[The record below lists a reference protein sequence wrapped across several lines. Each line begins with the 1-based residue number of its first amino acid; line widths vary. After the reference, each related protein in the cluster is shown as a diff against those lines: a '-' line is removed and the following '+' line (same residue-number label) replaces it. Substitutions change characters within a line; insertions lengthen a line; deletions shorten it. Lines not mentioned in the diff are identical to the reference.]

1 MKLQRTATFLGLA
14 CSTVLAVSTAAQA
27 ASFTS
32 NVSQTS
38 DPEADIWLN
47 SITQNGVTFSDFNL
61 VKQATILQNDSIT
74 LTGNAGETSN
84 PELGGYVNNTGAA
97 STERGD
103 KATAPGGRE
112 VSGLNN
118 PAGDDIAAYLGNTN
132 LNNIIDVEDTG
143 EMKMNL
149 FFQESIFEDNTGLD
163 NLFFWERGMTEWS
176 ASDLLIQAIDASGNL
191 IGNSLRLLGT
201 NKEYAGFSIDT
212 LEIGDAQQVGTWGVK
227 LSELGVKSAAGIQV
241 FAKGWDY
248 KGPDFKV
255 MARSSAPE
263 SVPEPATL
271 AGLGLVAA
279 SLAAFRRRKVS
290 KLSQ

>member
-27 ASFTS
+27 ASFTN

-61 VKQATILQNDSIT
+61 VKQATILKNDSIK
-74 LTGNAGETSN
+74 LTGKAGETSN
-84 PELGGYVNNTGAA
+84 PETGGYVNNTGAA

-103 KATAPGGRE
+103 KATAPGGRQ

-118 PAGDDIAAYLGNTN
+118 PTGDDIAAYLGNTN
-132 LNNIIDVEDTG
+132 LNNIIDVEDGGTT
-143 EMKMNL
+143 KMNL
-149 FFQESIFEDNTGLD
+149 FFGETVFADNTGLD
-163 NLFFWERGMTEWS
+163 NLFFWERGEGQWN
-176 ASDLLIQAIDASGNL
+176 ASDMLIQAIDASGNL
-191 IGNSLRLLGT
+191 IGNAVKLLGAE
-201 NKEYAGFSIDT
+201 KQYAGFSIDT
-212 LEIGDAQQVGTWGVK
+212 LEIGGAQKVGTWGLK
-227 LSELGVKSAAGIQV
+227 LSQLGVTSAAGIQI
-241 FAKGWDY
+241 FADWNY
-248 KGPDFKV
+248 RGPDFKV

-279 SLAAFRRRKVS
+279 SFAALRRRKVS

>member
-1 MKLQRTATFLGLA
+1 MKLQHTATFLGLA

-27 ASFTS
+27 ANFTS

-47 SITQNGVTFSDFNL
+47 SITQNGTTFNNFNL
-61 VKQATILQNDSIT
+61 VNQAKILYNDPIKN
-74 LTGNAGETSN
+74 LLPGQTSN
-84 PELGGYVNNTGAA
+84 PELGGSVNDTGAA
-97 STERGD
+97 STDRGD

-118 PAGDDIAAYLGNTN
+118 PTDDDIAAYLGNTN
-132 LNNIIDVEDTG
+132 LNNIIDVEDSG

-149 FFQESIFEDNTGLD
+149 FFQETIFEDNTGLD

-191 IGNSLRLLGT
+191 IGNSLRLLGSD
-201 NKEYAGFSIDT
+201 KVGAGFSIDT
-212 LEIGDAQQVGTWGVK
+212 LEIPGAQQVGTWGVK
-227 LSELGVKSAAGIQV
+227 LSQLGVKSAAGIQV
-241 FAKGWDY
+241 FAKGWEY

-255 MARSSAPE
+255 MARSSVAA
-263 SVPEPATL
+263 SVPEPTTL

-279 SLAAFRRRKVS
+279 SLAAFRRRKAS
-290 KLSQ
+290 KLS

>member
-1 MKLQRTATFLGLA
+1 MKLQHAATFLGLA

-27 ASFTS
+27 ANFTS

-38 DPEADIWLN
+38 DPEADILLN
-47 SITQNGVTFSDFNL
+47 SITQNGVEFNNFNL
-61 VKQATILQNDSIT
+61 VKKAKTLYNDPIT
-74 LTGNAGETSN
+74 LTGVAGETFN
-84 PELGGYVNNTGAA
+84 PELGGTVNNTGAA
-97 STERGD
+97 STDRGD
-103 KATAPGGRE
+103 KATKPGGRE

-118 PAGDDIAAYLGNTN
+118 PTEDDIAAYLGNTN

-143 EMKMNL
+143 EMKLNL
-149 FFQESIFEDNTGLD
+149 FFQETIFADNTGLD
-163 NLFFWERGMTEWS
+163 NLFFWERGMTEYS

-191 IGNSLRLLGT
+191 IGNSLHLLG
-201 NKEYAGFSIDT
+201 KEKLSAGFSIDT
-212 LEIGDAQQVGTWGVK
+212 LEIPGAQEVGTWGVK
-227 LSELGVKSAAGIQV
+227 LSQLGVTSAAGIQV
-241 FAKGWDY
+241 FAKGWEY

-279 SLAAFRRRKVS
+279 SLAAFRRRQVS
-290 KLSQ
+290 KIS

>member
-27 ASFTS
+27 ASFTN

-61 VKQATILQNDSIT
+61 VNKANILSNDAIKDVKP
-74 LTGNAGETSN
+74 GQTSN
-84 PELGGYVNNTGAA
+84 PELGLSVNNTGAA

-118 PAGDDIAAYLGNTN
+118 PTGDDIAAYLGNTN
-132 LNNIIDVEDTG
+132 LNNIIDVEDGGTT
-143 EMKMNL
+143 KMNL
-149 FFQESIFEDNTGLD
+149 FFEETIFADNTGLD
-163 NLFFWERGMTEWS
+163 NLFFWERGEGQWN
-176 ASDLLIQAIDASGNL
+176 ASDMLIQAIDASGNL
-191 IGNSLRLLGT
+191 IGNALTLLGAE
-201 NKEYAGFSIDT
+201 KQYAGFSIDT
-212 LEIGDAQQVGTWGVK
+212 LEIAGAQKVGTWGVK
-227 LSELGVKSAAGIQV
+227 LSQLGVTSAAGIRI
-241 FAKGWDY
+241 FADWNY
-248 KGPDFKV
+248 RGPDFKV

-279 SLAAFRRRKVS
+279 SLAAARRRKVS